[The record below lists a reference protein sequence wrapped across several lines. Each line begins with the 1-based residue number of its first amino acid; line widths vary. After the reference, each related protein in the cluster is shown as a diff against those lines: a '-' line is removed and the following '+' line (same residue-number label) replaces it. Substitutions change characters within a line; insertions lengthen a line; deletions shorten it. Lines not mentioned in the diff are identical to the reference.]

1 MGHDLQDAMH
11 KYLEYLASHLIIVSD
26 HIKKNKIK
34 DEDFHILK
42 QYFDEMGENF
52 AQVVNILDD
61 NGELYKGIEGEDPIK
76 IIRDFKI
83 GRIMDERD
91 R

>member
-1 MGHDLQDAMH
+1 MISQDTIT
-11 KYLEYLASHLIIVSD
+11 EYLQYFASHMIILSE

-34 DEDFHILK
+34 DKESKILK
-42 QYFDEMGENF
+42 QYLDEMSENL
-52 AQVVNILDD
+52 QQIIILLDKEGD
-61 NGELYKGIEGEDPIK
+61 IYHGLEGEDPIK

-83 GRIMDERD
+83 DRIMNERN